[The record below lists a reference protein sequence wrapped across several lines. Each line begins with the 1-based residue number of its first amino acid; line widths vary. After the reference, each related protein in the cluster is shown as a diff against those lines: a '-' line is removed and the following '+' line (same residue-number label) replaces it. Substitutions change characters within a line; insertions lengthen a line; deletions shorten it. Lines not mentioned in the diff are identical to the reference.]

1 MAWPQYD
8 PENDAR
14 PAEGVGTLTNM
25 PNMSERTKRIRE
37 QPKAAEPIDADYEE
51 IETGDG
57 GVIIRFGGPELLTRE
72 DTEEPEDEDDAFYA
86 NIAEHMNESDLA
98 IIAED
103 LLQGVEAD
111 IQSRKVWMGNYE
123 RGMSLLGTEVKQPR
137 GDASGEGVSQV
148 DHPVLLE
155 TCIMFSSNALAEM
168 LPATGPVK
176 IDNQGKETAITD
188 AQATKLEKAF
198 NRYLT
203 KKRPEYYPDTD
214 QMFFQWGYGGITFK
228 KVFHCPL
235 RRAPVSDSVQ
245 PGDLIV
251 SNDAK
256 SLSDVGRKTH
266 RTKLRQSV
274 MARMMYVGAY
284 RKVDLQTPTDNI
296 TEIER
301 KTKSVAGIKPNSDR
315 VEDAEYTV
323 YEICCERDMPGDLH
337 VEDGEPTGLPRPYIV
352 TIEHDS
358 RAVLE
363 IRRNW
368 RKGDENFK
376 ERRRFVAYRFLPM
389 FGFYS
394 TGLLGVLANTTS
406 ALTAAWRIMLD
417 NGMFANFPGF
427 LYAKQGDRQMD
438 NNFRVAPGE
447 GAGVDIGGSDDIRN
461 SIMPLPYKEFG
472 PAFPAFTKDI
482 GDTAARVGG
491 TANTPFAEGKAE
503 APVGTTLAMLEQAAK
518 MISAV
523 HMRGHQSQSEEFE
536 IMIELIRED
545 PDSFVRA
552 FADDDDPWEKQ
563 ELLDAIDNY
572 KLTPVAD
579 PNTPTQMHRLLKA
592 SGVVQMADRAPE
604 RYNGYEVDKYAM
616 TVMGI
621 EDPERFFAPPPPPDA
636 LPPDPSLAIA
646 QTVAKTKIADTAA
659 KERIAALNAQIKQ
672 IEIKSREEIARLNAE
687 VKMADVEAREQGA
700 AEDRTQKGA
709 LELYKAQQA
718 DEQADADR
726 EHQTAQGDADRQ
738 HQAKE
743 GEASRKQAVTVAKM
757 KPKPAPGGK
766 AK

>member
-25 PNMSERTKRIRE
+25 PNMSERTKRVRE
-37 QPKAAEPIDADYEE
+37 QRTAEPIDADYEE

-57 GVIIRFGGPELLTRE
+57 GVIIRFGGPELLVRE
-72 DTEEPEDEDDAFYA
+72 DDEPEDEDDAFYS
-86 NIAEHMNESDLA
+86 NIAENMNESDLA

-155 TCIMFSSNALAEM
+155 TCIMFASNALAEM

-188 AQATKLEKAF
+188 KQATKLEKSM
-198 NRYLT
+198 NTYLT

-214 QMFFQWGYGGITFK
+214 QMLFQWGYGGITFK

-235 RRAPVSDSVQ
+235 RRAPVSDSIQ

-256 SLSDVGRKTH
+256 SLHDVGRKTH

-284 RKVDLQTPTDNI
+284 RKVDLQTPTDNL

-337 VEDGEPTGLPRPYIV
+337 VENGEPTGLPRPYIV
-352 TIEHDS
+352 TIELDS

-406 ALTAAWRIMLD
+406 ALTAAWRLMLD

-447 GAGVDIGGSDDIRN
+447 GAGVDIGGSEDIRQ

-472 PAFPAFTKDI
+472 PAFPAFTQHVAET
-482 GDTAARVGG
+482 GARVGG

-536 IMIELIRED
+536 TLIELIRED
-545 PDSFVRA
+545 PESFVRA
-552 FADDDDPWEKQ
+552 FADDDDPWEVQ
-563 ELLDAIDNY
+563 ELRDAIDNY

-592 SGVVQMADRAPE
+592 TGVVQMADRAPE
-604 RYNGYEVDKYAM
+604 RYNGYEVDKFAM
-616 TVMGI
+616 QVMGI
-621 EDPERFFAPPPPPDA
+621 DDPERFFAPPPPADA

-659 KERIAALNAQIKQ
+659 KERIAALNARIKQ
-672 IEIKSREEIARLNAE
+672 IEIASREEIARLNAE

-700 AEDRTQKGA
+700 AADRTQKGA
-709 LELYKAQQA
+709 LELYKAQGAEQQA
-718 DEQADADR
+718 DLDR
-726 EHQTAQGDADRQ
+726 EHQM
-738 HQAKE
+738 KE
-743 GEASRKQAVTVAKM
+743 GEASRKQAITVAKM
-757 KPKPAPGGK
+757 KPKPAAKPGGK
-766 AK
+766 K

>member
-1 MAWPQYD
+1 MAWPNHSPD
-8 PENDAR
+8 DDAR

-25 PNMSERTKRIRE
+25 PNMSERTKRVRE
-37 QPKAAEPIDADYEE
+37 QPAARSAEPIDTDYEE

-57 GVIIRFGGPELLTRE
+57 GVIIRFGGPELLTR
-72 DTEEPEDEDDAFYA
+72 DDSDEPEDDDDAFYA
-86 NIAEHMNESDLA
+86 NIAEDMNESDLA

-103 LLQGVEAD
+103 LMQGVEAD
-111 IQSRKVWMGNYE
+111 IQSRRVWMGNYE

-137 GDASGEGVSQV
+137 ADASGEGISQV

-155 TCIMFSSNALAEM
+155 TCIMFASNALAEM

-176 IDNQGKETAITD
+176 IDNQGKQTAITD

-214 QMFFQWGYGGITFK
+214 QMLFQWGYGGITFK

-256 SLSDVGRKTH
+256 SLADVGRKTH

-284 RKVDLQTPTDNI
+284 RKVDLQTPTDNL

-301 KTKSVAGIKPNSDR
+301 KTKSVAGIKANSDR

-323 YEICCERDMPGDLH
+323 YEVSCERDMPGDLH
-337 VEDGEPTGLPRPYIV
+337 VEDGKPTGLPRPYIV

-376 ERRRFVAYRFLPM
+376 ERRRFVAYRFIPM
-389 FGFYS
+389 FGFYA

-406 ALTAAWRIMLD
+406 ALTAAWRLMLD

-427 LYAKQGDRQMD
+427 LYAKNGDRQMD

-447 GAGVDIGGSDDIRN
+447 GVGVDIGGSEDIRQ
-461 SIMPLPYKEFG
+461 SILPLPYKEFG

-482 GDTAARVGG
+482 GDTAARLGG
-491 TANTPFAEGKAE
+491 TANTPFAEGKAD
-503 APVGTTLAMLEQAAK
+503 APVGTTLAMLEQVAK

-536 IMIELIRED
+536 ILIELIRED
-545 PDSFVRA
+545 PEAFVRL

-579 PNTPTQMHRLLKA
+579 PNTPTQMHRLLKVT
-592 SGVVQMADRAPE
+592 GLVQMADRAPE
-604 RYNGYEVDKYAM
+604 RYNGYAVDKRALE
-616 TVMGI
+616 VMGFD
-621 EDPERFFAPPPPPDA
+621 DPEQFFAPPPPADA

-646 QTVAKTKIADTAA
+646 QIVAKAKEADTVAK
-659 KERIAALNAQIKQ
+659 KEIAALNARIKQ
-672 IEIKSREEIARLNAE
+672 MEIGSRVEIAQLNAQ
-687 VKMADVEAREQGA
+687 VKMTDIEAREDSA
-700 AEDRTQKGA
+700 AQDRTQHGA
-709 LELYKAQQA
+709 LELYKAQGA
-718 DEQADADR
+718 EMQADADR
-726 EHQTAQGDADRQ
+726 AHQSA
-738 HQAKE
+738 E
-743 GEASRKQAVTVAKM
+743 GEAARKSAVDLAKM
-757 KPKPAPGGK
+757 KPKPTGK
-766 AK
+766 PK

>member
-1 MAWPQYD
+1 MAWPMRAD
-8 PENDAR
+8 DA
-14 PAEGVGTLTNM
+14 G
-25 PNMSERTKRIRE
+25 MSERTKQMRE
-37 QPKAAEPIDADYEE
+37 TAPAAEPIDTDYEE
-51 IETGDG
+51 IETADG

-72 DTEEPEDEDDAFYA
+72 EDEPEDEDDVFYD

-98 IIAED
+98 LIAEE

-111 IQSRKVWMGNYE
+111 IQSRRVWMGNYE

-155 TCIMFSSNALAEM
+155 TCIMFHSNALAEM

-214 QMFFQWGYGGITFK
+214 QMFFQWGYGGTTFK

-235 RRAPVSDSVQ
+235 RRAPVSDSIA
-245 PGDLIV
+245 PGDFIV

-256 SLSDVGRKTH
+256 SLSDVARKTH
-266 RTKLRQSV
+266 RTKMRQSV
-274 MARMMYVGAY
+274 MARMMHVGAY
-284 RKVDLQTPTDNI
+284 RRIDLITPADNI

-301 KTKSVAGIKPNSDR
+301 KTKSIAGIKPNSDR

-323 YEICCERDMPGDLH
+323 YEVCCELDMPGDLH
-337 VEDGEPTGLPRPYIV
+337 MEKGKPTGLPRPYIV

-368 RKGDENFK
+368 RNGDENFT
-376 ERRRFVAYRFLPM
+376 ERRRFIAYRFIPM
-389 FGFYS
+389 FGFYA

-447 GAGVDIGGSDDIRN
+447 GAGVDIGGSEDIRQ
-461 SIMPLPYKEFG
+461 SIMSLPYKEFG
-472 PAFPAFTKDI
+472 PAFPAFVKDV

-491 TANTPFAEGKAE
+491 TANAPFAEGKAD

-536 IMIELIRED
+536 VLIELIRED
-545 PDSFVRA
+545 PDSFVRV
-552 FADDDDPWEKQ
+552 FADDDEPWEKQ

-572 KLTPVAD
+572 KLVPVAD

-592 SGVVQMADRAPE
+592 QGVVMMADRAPE
-604 RYNGYEVDKYAM
+604 RYNGYEVDKYAL
-616 TVMGI
+616 TVMGV

-636 LPPDPSLAIA
+636 MPADPSLAIA
-646 QTVAKTKIADTAA
+646 QTVAQTKIADTQAR
-659 KERIAALNAQIKQ
+659 ERIAQQNNEVKLLDIASRKQ
-672 IEIKSREEIARLNAE
+672 IAGINAE
-687 VKMADVEAREQGA
+687 VKLADIDQRTDDAEQ
-700 AEDRTQKGA
+700 DRTQHGA
-709 LELYKAQQA
+709 LELYKAQQT
-718 DEQADADR
+718 DEQA
-726 EHQTAQGDADRQ
+726 EADRQ
-738 HQAKE
+738 HQAAE
-743 GEASRKQAVTVAKM
+743 GEASRESSVKLAKM
-757 KPKPAPGGK
+757 KPKPASGGGK
-766 AK
+766 PKGK